1 MVRPEL
7 GSKRTCVQCGARF
20 YDLNRQPA
28 VCPKCGTEQPPEQPR
43 LRRPQPQS
51 PEERKT
57 LSPVAPDLEAV
68 VIDVEEVDAPVLED
82 DADVLEGEDEPI
94 ESDIDVETEGDEAEP

>member
-20 YDLNRQPA
+20 YDLGRQPA

-43 LRRPQPQS
+43 LRRPPPQA
-51 PEERKT
+51 PDERKA
-57 LSPVAPDLEAV
+57 LAVPPELEAV
-68 VIDVEEVDAPVLED
+68 DLDVEGVDTPVLED
-82 DADVLEGEDEPI
+82 ADVLKGEDEPL
-94 ESDIDVETEGDEAEP
+94 ESDIDVETEGDDEAEP

>member
-7 GSKRTCVQCGARF
+7 GSKRTCVQCGTRF
-20 YDLNRQPA
+20 YDLGRQPA

-43 LRRPQPQS
+43 LRRPAPQAAD
-51 PEERKT
+51 ERKA
-57 LSPVAPDLEAV
+57 LPAVPPDLEAV
-68 VIDVEEVDAPVLED
+68 DLDVEVDAPVLE

-94 ESDIDVETEGDEAEP
+94 ESDIDVETEGDDEAEP